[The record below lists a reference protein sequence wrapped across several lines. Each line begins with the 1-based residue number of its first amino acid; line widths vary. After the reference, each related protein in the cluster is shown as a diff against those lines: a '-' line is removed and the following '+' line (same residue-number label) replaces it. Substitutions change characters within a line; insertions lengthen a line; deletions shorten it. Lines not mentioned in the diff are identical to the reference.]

1 MTAYA
6 DRTWAQ
12 RLEVMKTCTAAG
24 SEFHHRTPS
33 GGFRVAIGRGKYA
46 ETVAALA
53 ALGFAC
59 VDLYTFPLGSDKPA
73 ANLRHDSKG
82 FPACCWLF
90 ADFQEVQP

>member
-33 GGFRVAIGRGKYA
+33 GFRVAIGRGKYA

-59 VDLYTFPLGSDKPA
+59 VDLYTFPLGTDKPA

-90 ADFQEVQP
+90 ADFREVQP